1 MIQKGTILSPA
12 DKCGIITCNVFHIY
26 KGFKKKQGI
35 CGDFLK
41 FSSKLVLPDLI
52 ELKGQKFNGIFVRST
67 KFLKKIDGSLF
78 FNKINSIVVLKKRL
92 TPKGKEI
99 LGPASKSIKRKKFLS
114 SFSGIY

>member
-12 DKCGIITCNVFHIY
+12 DKCGIIACNVFHIY
-26 KGFKKKQGI
+26 KGFKKKNGV

-41 FSSKLVLPDLI
+41 FSSKSVAPELI
-52 ELKGQKFNGIFVRST
+52 ELKGQKFNGIFIRSK

-78 FNKINSIVVLKKRL
+78 FNKINAVVVLKKRL

-99 LGPASKSIKRKKFLS
+99 LGPAPKNIKRKKFLS